1 MHFRVY
7 KSAGDGADR
16 PASTLAAVARAFRLD
31 PQFVASRQDQEAA
44 LGPSVFD
51 REHPKR
57 VDQFLEDDRA
67 WRR

>member
-1 MHFRVY
+1 M
-7 KSAGDGADR
+7 
-16 PASTLAAVARAFRLD
+16 LAAVARAFRLD